1 MFIISTIYKI
11 RIFFSNISEAHPM
24 LTLHKVFNQ
33 GNFAHRTMIVSCETI
48 HITYAINMC
57 IICIRCFHP
66 ALIPKKLVI
75 FHSVI

>member
-1 MFIISTIYKI
+1 
-11 RIFFSNISEAHPM
+11 M

-33 GNFAHRTMIVSCETI
+33 GNFAHRTIIVSCETI
-48 HITYAINMC
+48 HIIWAIIMY

-66 ALIPKKLVI
+66 AFIPEKLVI